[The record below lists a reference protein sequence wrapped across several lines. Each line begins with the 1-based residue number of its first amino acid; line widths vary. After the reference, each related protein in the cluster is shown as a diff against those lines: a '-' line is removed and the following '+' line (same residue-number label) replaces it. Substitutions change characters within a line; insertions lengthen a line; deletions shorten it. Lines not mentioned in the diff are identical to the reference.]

1 MKLNVKVV
9 FLGQELSSSVVEGIQ
24 VSNYNELISLTMDSE
39 SIQFIHNH
47 IIANL
52 ISVNSENNDPYKINI
67 QTLEYSYTSF
77 NVEDNSVVPTV
88 YMNVIRFTYRDL
100 VFVYDGD
107 WGIYPIDDDDDNFY
121 EELVGISCNEVLKQ
135 LRSLKNN
142 HKLTIEPME
151 V

>member
-1 MKLNVKVV
+1 MKLNVKVM

-39 SIQFIHNH
+39 SVSLIHNN
-47 IIANL
+47 IIANI

-67 QTLEYSYTSF
+67 QTLEYNYTFF

-88 YMNVIRFTYRDL
+88 YMNVKRFTYGDL
-100 VFVYDGD
+100 VFVDDGD
-107 WGIYPIDDDDDNFY
+107 WGIYPIDDDDFY
-121 EELVGISCNEVLKQ
+121 EELVGISCDEVLKQ
-135 LRSLKNN
+135 LKSLKNN